1 MNAKGS
7 TYFHAFF
14 SSPTLVRETFKVT
27 PKMPTY
33 LVAFVISNFQG
44 QRSPN
49 TMHGIYTPP
58 HLVSQTTYGLQFAE
72 QVFEKLDEFTNLPI
86 FSVLDVEKM
95 VSFLIDNITFKKCS
109 HSTGPCCYPRLLCRR
124 NGKFWV
130 DYVSELE
137 LCVNLLLTSSFSRYR

>member
-1 MNAKGS
+1 
-7 TYFHAFF
+7 
-14 SSPTLVRETFKVT
+14 
-27 PKMPTY
+27 MPTY

-86 FSVLDVEKM
+86 FSVPDVEKM
-95 VSFLIDNITFKKCS
+95 VSFLIWSSHIQKKISFHRTMLLFQTFLQGEWKIL
-109 HSTGPCCYPRLLCRR
+109 G
-124 NGKFWV
+124 
-130 DYVSELE
+130 
-137 LCVNLLLTSSFSRYR
+137 